1 MGNRASVEEQMAQ
14 KIDIPYQVCMK
25 WMNYHTT
32 FSTKAPARVKYLNE
46 LCLNDRYLK
55 VLEFFNCAQV
65 AMYNRNFS
73 ESTPA
78 SDLPCMNC
86 LRVEMGERAC
96 YTGQT
101 VKVPHFAFRGG

>member
-1 MGNRASVEEQMAQ
+1 MEKLYTQPHNLPTNQ
-14 KIDIPYQVCMK
+14 
-25 WMNYHTT
+25 TT
-32 FSTKAPARVKYLNE
+32 T
-46 LCLNDRYLK
+46 
-55 VLEFFNCAQV
+55 AQV

-96 YTGQT
+96 YTGHT
-101 VKVPHFAFRGG
+101 VKVPHFAVVSQCSEMANLNLNNCLRIYKDTC